1 MSYRESVERRI
12 LSSSVNTNLHVG
24 NSNGISNN
32 ISGGGGGI
40 ATTAV
45 IDSVN
50 NANSNARSIGSL
62 LIGTS
67 SSATRNIRSISSAQH
82 NNQNRINS

>member
-12 LSSSVNTNLHVG
+12 LGSSVNANIGVG
-24 NSNGISNN
+24 NGNGISNN
-32 ISGGGGGI
+32 VSGGVNGI

-45 IDSVN
+45 IDSMN

-62 LIGTS
+62 LIGAS
-67 SSATRNIRSISSAQH
+67 SSATRNIRSISAANNNH
-82 NNQNRINS
+82 NLVNM